1 VFDIAG
7 REVARPYEG
16 ELPTGPHDVS
26 WTALTADGRPLAAG
40 VYAYRLETTA
50 GVLVK
55 KLALLPW
62 SNSRHQG
69 WFDQRGEVTIL
80 PRPWGIWPGWR
91 VLALPWMVHGWD
103 FLTTTGRMEEQVM
116 CMATRVLSASLT
128 FGFLVA
134 LHPAVSWAD
143 RYADAVVAFSPVI
156 KSGQPTAPH
165 LGSTNSLGAP
175 DYNGVTSCGS
185 EATCTFVSL
194 GDGGS
199 ITLRF
204 VDNALTGSDGGD
216 PDIWIYE
223 VGPDVEDTFVE
234 ISTDATTWLSA
245 GKVFASTSTIDID
258 AVEALSSIPIPV
270 QPTSWGVIK
279 ARYWAV
285 WLARGAG
292 FDNASI

>member
-1 VFDIAG
+1 
-7 REVARPYEG
+7 
-16 ELPTGPHDVS
+16 
-26 WTALTADGRPLAAG
+26 
-40 VYAYRLETTA
+40 
-50 GVLVK
+50 
-55 KLALLPW
+55 
-62 SNSRHQG
+62 
-69 WFDQRGEVTIL
+69 
-80 PRPWGIWPGWR
+80 
-91 VLALPWMVHGWD
+91 
-103 FLTTTGRMEEQVM
+103 M

-223 VGPDVEDTFVE
+223 VGPDVEDICRDQHRRHYMAFGGVGLRIDLDDRHRRGGSAE
-234 ISTDATTWLSA
+234 LDSHSGPTDELGGHQGSILSRMA
-245 GKVFASTSTIDID
+245 GKGRRLRQREYLGTAS
-258 AVEALSSIPIPV
+258 A
-270 QPTSWGVIK
+270 
-279 ARYWAV
+279 
-285 WLARGAG
+285 
-292 FDNASI
+292 